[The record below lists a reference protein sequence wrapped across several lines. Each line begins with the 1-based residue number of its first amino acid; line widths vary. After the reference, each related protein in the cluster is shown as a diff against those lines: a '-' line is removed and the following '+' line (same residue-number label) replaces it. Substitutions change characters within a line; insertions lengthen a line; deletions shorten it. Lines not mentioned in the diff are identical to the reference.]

1 MVTKLRTIA
10 SLQSERTA
18 HRQGQ
23 APEAG
28 SESFWG
34 SSVCF
39 AAQQLHI
46 PAYRRPLVSK
56 GAGLYVI
63 APRLGTVVCSPY
75 LPKLQP
81 VNLPY
86 FYMVSYAICVP
97 DGSIICITMR
107 VLNCP

>member
-18 HRQGQ
+18 HQQGQ
-23 APEAG
+23 APKAG

-56 GAGLYVI
+56 GAGLCVI
-63 APRLGTVVCSPY
+63 APTSGNSW
-75 LPKLQP
+75 
-81 VNLPY
+81 
-86 FYMVSYAICVP
+86 
-97 DGSIICITMR
+97 CILHTC
-107 VLNCP
+107 LNYSQ

>member
-1 MVTKLRTIA
+1 MLTKLRTIA

-23 APEAG
+23 ALKAG

-46 PAYRRPLVSK
+46 PAYRRPLVSR
-56 GAGLYVI
+56 GAGIYVI
-63 APRLGTVVCSPY
+63 NYCPTLGNMDF
-75 LPKLQP
+75 L
-81 VNLPY
+81 
-86 FYMVSYAICVP
+86 CVLRT
-97 DGSIICITMR
+97 C
-107 VLNCP
+107 LNYNQ